1 MRFSAG
7 PELVAAVTKAG
18 GIAFLGA
25 GETDKDEAGY
35 QKLGDDIIRA
45 AELTAN
51 IKGYQDEVL
60 PFGIGFL
67 LNSPPN
73 DNFAVRLRDIL
84 GKIGKPPAAFWLF
97 PANNPSLIENW
108 SNLLTSATRD
118 QDVLVIHATD
128 AGGHG
133 LATNAS
139 LMTLL
144 PEISDA
150 LAEKGYTIPV
160 VAAGGISDGRG
171 VAAAAM
177 LGAQGSVMGTRFLT
191 SKEADISPYYREAV
205 LAASDGGQS
214 TARSKV
220 WDGLRGTT
228 WWPEEYDGRG
238 VQNKSLWEAGTVD
251 AQELK
256 RRFDESV
263 ASNEAGW
270 GSNPRAATY
279 AGTGVG
285 LCREEQEA
293 GDIVIAV
300 RVRAKQILGSAASLA
315 FGESEDA

>member
-1 MRFSAG
+1 
-7 PELVAAVTKAG
+7 
-18 GIAFLGA
+18 
-25 GETDKDEAGY
+25 
-35 QKLGDDIIRA
+35 
-45 AELTAN
+45 
-51 IKGYQDEVL
+51 
-60 PFGIGFL
+60 
-67 LNSPPN
+67 
-73 DNFAVRLRDIL
+73 
-84 GKIGKPPAAFWLF
+84 
-97 PANNPSLIENW
+97 
-108 SNLLTSATRD
+108 
-118 QDVLVIHATD
+118 
-128 AGGHG
+128 
-133 LATNAS
+133 
-139 LMTLL
+139 
-144 PEISDA
+144 
-150 LAEKGYTIPV
+150 
-160 VAAGGISDGRG
+160 
-171 VAAAAM
+171 
-177 LGAQGSVMGTRFLT
+177 MGTRFLT

-205 LAASDGGQS
+205 LAASDGGKS

-263 ASNEAGW
+263 ASSEAGW